1 MQLLTA
7 LAVLATE
14 EGAESGGGLSL
25 ILPPTSEL
33 IAGVLAFL
41 IVFWFVGRRALPMIN
56 RTLEARQQAI
66 TGQLTEA
73 EESKKE
79 AESLLADY
87 RSQLAEAK
95 TEGNR
100 IIEEARVAGD
110 QLKADIVARAE
121 EEAAAT
127 LAKAREEAETE
138 KARALAEA
146 RREVGQISVGLAEKI
161 VGESLDGKVQQG
173 LIDRYLEDLERL

>member
-1 MQLLTA
+1 MHPLTA

-14 EGAESGGGLSL
+14 EGGETSGGLSL
-25 ILPPTSEL
+25 VLPHPEEL
-33 IAGVLAFL
+33 VAGILAFA
-41 IVFWFVGRRALPMIN
+41 IVFFFVWRKALPMIN

-73 EESKKE
+73 EEAKRE

-87 RSQLAEAK
+87 RAQLAEAK

-100 IIEEARVAGD
+100 IIEEARVAGE
-110 QLKADIVARAE
+110 QLKSDIVARAE
-121 EEAAAT
+121 EEAAST
-127 LAKAREEAETE
+127 LAKARDEAQNE

-146 RREVGQISVGLAEKI
+146 RREVGKISVGLAEKI
-161 VGESLDGKVQQG
+161 VGESLDAKVQQG

>member
-41 IVFWFVGRRALPMIN
+41 IVFWFVGRRAMPMIN

>member
-14 EGAESGGGLSL
+14 EGGETGGGLSL

-33 IAGVLAFL
+33 IAGILAFL
-41 IVFWFVGRRALPMIN
+41 IVFWFVGRRAMPMIN
-56 RTLEARQQAI
+56 KTLEARQQAI

-127 LAKAREEAETE
+127 LAKAREEAQNE

>member
-7 LAVLATE
+7 LAVLAAE
-14 EGAESGGGLSL
+14 EGGETGGGLSL
-25 ILPPTSEL
+25 IVPPTSEL
-33 IAGVLAFL
+33 IAGIIAFL
-41 IVFWFVGRRALPMIN
+41 IVFWFVGRRAMPMIN

-73 EESKKE
+73 EEAKRE

-87 RSQLAEAK
+87 RGQLAEAK
-95 TEGNR
+95 NEANR
-100 IIEEARVAGD
+100 IIEEARVAGE

-127 LAKAREEAETE
+127 LSKAREEAQTE
-138 KARALAEA
+138 KGRALADA
-146 RREVGQISVGLAEKI
+146 RREVGEISVSLAEKI
-161 VGESLDGKVQQG
+161 VGGSLDDKIQKDLIERYLTELESL
-173 LIDRYLEDLERL
+173 

>member
-14 EGAESGGGLSL
+14 EGAESGGGISL
-25 ILPPTSEL
+25 VLPHPEEL
-33 IAGVLAFL
+33 VAGILAFL
-41 IVFWFVGRRALPMIN
+41 IVFFFVWRKALPTIN
-56 RTLEARQQAI
+56 KTLEARQQAI

-73 EESKKE
+73 EEAKRE
-79 AESLLADY
+79 AETLLADY
-87 RSQLAEAK
+87 RAQLAEAK

-100 IIEEARVAGD
+100 IVEEARVAGE
-110 QLKADIVARAE
+110 QLKSDIVARAE
-121 EEAAAT
+121 EDAAQT
-127 LAKAREEAETE
+127 LAKAREEAQTE

-161 VGESLDGKVQQG
+161 VGEALDDKVQQG